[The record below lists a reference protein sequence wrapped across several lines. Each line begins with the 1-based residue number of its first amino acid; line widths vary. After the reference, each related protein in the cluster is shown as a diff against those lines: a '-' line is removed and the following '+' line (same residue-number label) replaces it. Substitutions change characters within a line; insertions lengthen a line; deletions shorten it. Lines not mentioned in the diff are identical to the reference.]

1 MDPSPPPP
9 PVGDSRPV
17 IILFEE
23 SPGRRAES
31 TGPSSSALMLQPDFQ
46 LFLPLSCLGMLA
58 PAGTGF
64 TGHLEEEKWLWKRKL
79 VSRGWRWGGQEALIV
94 MCWWSETDVSAPA
107 VASG

>member
-1 MDPSPPPP
+1 MDPSSAPPP

-31 TGPSSSALMLQPDFQ
+31 TGSSSALMLQPDFQ